1 MTRLTSLFR
10 KSSKTKPDQGL
21 DLEGTAQT
29 STSNDTLEAT
39 HSGSGLPYKLRNH
52 KGHWALWFAAFL
64 FDGAVLPVVLFY
76 GLWYGS
82 SVSKWTG
89 K

>member
-1 MTRLTSLFR
+1 MGRLFK
-10 KSSKTKPDQGL
+10 KSQKTKPDK
-21 DLEGTAQT
+21 DLELNGTAQT
-29 STSNDTLEAT
+29 STSNDTLQDA
-39 HSGSGLPYKLRNH
+39 HGGNGLPYRISDH
-52 KGHWALWFAAFL
+52 KGHWAMWFAAFL

-82 SVSKWTG
+82 SCSKWTG